1 MQKIKKQRWVIKAGS
16 QMVCGGGPILLRTWA
31 QQLAV
36 LTKKHNI
43 EIIWVTSGAIATAKT
58 KMNFKS
64 TTEIKIHEKQAFSAI
79 GQPIVMDLY
88 NMALQSENLRGAQIL
103 LTYDDL
109 LNSKR
114 KKNFKNSVET
124 LLKWK
129 IVPILNENDAV
140 GTDEIK
146 FGDNDFLSAQVA
158 VHMKADKL
166 IILTDVAGLYDSNP
180 KSNPKAILISELT
193 KFSKKILLNSELK
206 SKSHMGTGGMYS
218 KLLAAQIAF
227 KNKID
232 THLVKGDHPNIL
244 IDILKNKTV
253 GTHVKAKKN

>member
-1 MQKIKKQRWVIKAGS
+1 M
-16 QMVCGGGPILLRTWA
+16 
-31 QQLAV
+31 
-36 LTKKHNI
+36 
-43 EIIWVTSGAIATAKT
+43 
-58 KMNFKS
+58 KS
-64 TTEIKIHEKQAFSAI
+64 LI
-79 GQPIVMDLY
+79 
-88 NMALQSENLRGAQIL
+88 
-103 LTYDDL
+103 TYDDL

-206 SKSHMGTGGMYS
+206 SKSRMGTGGMYS